1 MIMHRHLRLLPIVV
15 PFLLQLAACKDA
27 GDDGGSDSD
36 SGDTVGAVCPSD
48 ADFFEAQIWAPIL
61 SQSCVTCHNDTG
73 LAKDTR
79 MVLLPADADGYLEHN
94 LAEARELAQVDVDGT
109 SLLLLKPT
117 AKAADGHKGGML
129 LAEDSP
135 EYAALSEFVARS
147 LGTFTCEGP
156 GDSDEAAACDKGGAG
171 VRRVRRLSHQEY
183 NLSLIHI

>member
-129 LAEDSP
+129 LAEEP
-135 EYAALSEFVARS
+135 K
-147 LGTFTCEGP
+147 P
-156 GDSDEAAACDKGGAG
+156 
-171 VRRVRRLSHQEY
+171 
-183 NLSLIHI
+183 